1 MCIAQSLSCVQLF
14 TTPWTVAH
22 QSPLSMEFSKQKY
35 ESELPFSSP
44 GDFPNTGIKP
54 VPPTLQA
61 DALALSPQG
70 SPDELTIESY

>member
-22 QSPLSMEFSKQKY
+22 QYPLSMEFSKQKY
-35 ESELPFSSP
+35 ESELPFPSP
-44 GDFPNTGIKP
+44 GDFPNPGIKP

-61 DALALSPQG
+61 DALSLSPQG